1 MGLLEVLEWKL
12 PVRPRTLVLV
22 NLSAFVCVYQTQIPP
37 NTSRM
42 GVLPYHFF
50 LLIIL
55 FHLGGGGGSNPC
67 FKKMSYFI
75 NCIFSTKCSKQRR
88 CPGGQRALN
97 NDKKKC
103 RIGTAGQETLLWPNS
118 WLVNGLQGRQV
129 FLSGTVRSGEAVL
142 VQRCPSK
149 GEL

>member
-37 NTSRM
+37 NASRM

-55 FHLGGGGGSNPC
+55 FNEGGE
-67 FKKMSYFI
+67 
-75 NCIFSTKCSKQRR
+75 
-88 CPGGQRALN
+88 GGQTHVL
-97 NDKKKC
+97 KKC
-103 RIGTAGQETLLWPNS
+103 PIS
-118 WLVNGLQGRQV
+118 
-129 FLSGTVRSGEAVL
+129 
-142 VQRCPSK
+142 
-149 GEL
+149 